1 MFPRTLL
8 FFIFM
13 MVIDLILKSVKDKQ
27 KIEKERTKRI
37 ENLSRRTSDKE
48 VSNRK
53 IVKPIEDRRVLSKT
67 RIEKSEYKEP
77 TTSLEMKPWEEPLFS
92 DICDE
97 NTPSIS
103 KIKANEEKEKKSN
116 KQMKEDIL
124 RGIIYSEILQKPKS
138 IRNRQRSM

>member
-13 MVIDLILKSVKDKQ
+13 MVIDLIAKSIKDKQ
-27 KIEKERTKRI
+27 KIDKERKKRM

-48 VSNRK
+48 VSERK
-53 IVKPIEDRRVLSKT
+53 VIKPIEDKSTFSET
-67 RIEKSEYKEP
+67 RIEKTKYTEP

-92 DICDE
+92 DIHDQ

-103 KIKANEEKEKKSN
+103 KIKSNEEKKRKSN
-116 KQMKEDIL
+116 KQMKEDFL